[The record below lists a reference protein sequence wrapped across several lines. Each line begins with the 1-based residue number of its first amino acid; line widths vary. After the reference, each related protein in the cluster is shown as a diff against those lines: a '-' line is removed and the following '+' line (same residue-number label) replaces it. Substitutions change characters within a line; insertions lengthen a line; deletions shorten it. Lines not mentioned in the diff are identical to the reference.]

1 MLIVLYFYLMP
12 VDRELAY
19 ECLKWV
25 DPKAYRAYLRLRY
38 REITD
43 EEFQRDS
50 ISYYKL
56 HFIAQTLDVVD
67 SLEQRGVIEIFNDY
81 DNERILVRV
90 NQYSPKREEHGFV
103 V

>member
-1 MLIVLYFYLMP
+1 MP

-25 DPKAYRAYLRLRY
+25 DPKVYRAYLRLRY

-50 ISYYKL
+50 VSFYKL
-56 HFIAQTLDVVD
+56 RFIAQTLDVVD
-67 SLEQRGVIEIFNDY
+67 SLEERGLIEVFNDY
-81 DNERILVRV
+81 ENERILVKL
-90 NQYSPKREEHGFV
+90 NQYNTKRDEYGFV

>member
-1 MLIVLYFYLMP
+1 MP

-25 DPKAYRAYLRLRY
+25 DPKTYRAYLRLRY

-43 EEFQRDS
+43 EEFQRDI

-56 HFIAQTLDVVD
+56 RFIAQTLDVVE
-67 SLEQRGVIEIFNDY
+67 SLEQRGLLEIFNDY
-81 DNERILVRV
+81 DNERILVRL
-90 NQYSPKREEHGFV
+90 NQHNPQREEYGYSV
-103 V
+103 

>member
-1 MLIVLYFYLMP
+1 MP

-43 EEFQRDS
+43 EEFQRDNV
-50 ISYYKL
+50 SYYKL
-56 HFIAQTLDVVD
+56 RFIAQTLDVVD
-67 SLEQRGVIEIFNDY
+67 SLEERGLIEISNDY
-81 DNERILVRV
+81 DNERILVRL
-90 NQYSPKREEHGFV
+90 NQYNSKRDEYGFIV
-103 V
+103 

>member
-1 MLIVLYFYLMP
+1 MP

-25 DPKAYRAYLRLRY
+25 DAKAYRAYLRLKY

-43 EEFQRDS
+43 KEFQKDIVS
-50 ISYYKL
+50 FYKL
-56 HFIAQTLDVVD
+56 RFIAQTLDVVD
-67 SLEQRGVIEIFNDY
+67 SLEERGLIEIFNDY
-81 DNERILVRV
+81 DSERVLVRL
-90 NQYSPKREEHGFV
+90 NQHNPKRDEYGSV

>member
-1 MLIVLYFYLMP
+1 MP

-25 DPKAYRAYLRLRY
+25 DPKVYRAYLRLRY

-43 EEFQRDS
+43 EEFQKDS
-50 ISYYKL
+50 ISFYKL
-56 HFIAQTLDVVD
+56 RFIAQTLDVVD
-67 SLEQRGVIEIFNDY
+67 SLEQKGLIEIFNDY
-81 DNERILVRV
+81 DNERILVRL
-90 NQYSPKREEHGFV
+90 NQYNPKRGEHGFV